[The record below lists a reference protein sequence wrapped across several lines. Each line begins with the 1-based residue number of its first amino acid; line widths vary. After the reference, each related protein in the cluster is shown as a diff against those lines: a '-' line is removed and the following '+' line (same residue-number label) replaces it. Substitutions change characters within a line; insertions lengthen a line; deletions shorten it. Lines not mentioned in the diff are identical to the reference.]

1 MGGAGAGDTSVRRNR
16 MLKQPIIGLGYFLK
30 GLRLVT
36 APGVKRYV
44 AIPLT
49 INFIVFGLLIWAVAG
64 QFSTL
69 LEAWLPTLPGWLDW
83 LYWMLWTMFAMTTA
97 LVLFF
102 SFSILANIIA
112 APFNSLLAEAVERHL
127 GGLEPPGSDG
137 VLATLRDA
145 PGAILDEAR
154 KLLYF
159 VLWAIPLLIIFWI
172 PVINLAAPILW
183 VLFSAWMLTL
193 QYADYPMGNHGIKFK
208 QQRQLLRKRRMLSL
222 GFGGTTLLATMTP
235 ILNFL
240 VMPVAVAGA
249 TALWCE
255 RLNQKDNTE

>member
-1 MGGAGAGDTSVRRNR
+1 
-16 MLKQPIIGLGYFLK
+16 MLKQPLIGLGYFLK
-30 GLRLVT
+30 GVKLLT

-44 AIPLT
+44 AIPLA
-49 INFIVFGLLIWAVAG
+49 INFAVFGLLIWLLAG

-69 LEAWLPTLPGWLDW
+69 LGAWLPTLPDWLGWLNW
-83 LYWMLWTMFAMTTA
+83 LLWTVFALTTA

-127 GGLEPPGSDG
+127 AGIEPPGG
-137 VLATLRDA
+137 EGFLATLRDA

-154 KLLYF
+154 KLLYSII
-159 VLWAIPLLIIFWI
+159 WAIPLLIVFWI

-183 VLFSAWMLTL
+183 ALFSAWVLAL
-193 QYADYPMGNHGIKFK
+193 QYVDYPMGNHGIKFK
-208 QQRQLLRKRRMLSL
+208 QQRQLLGNQRMLSL

-240 VMPVAVAGA
+240 VMPAAVAGA
-249 TALWCE
+249 TVFWCE
-255 RLNQKDNTE
+255 KLNQKQQDKS

>member
-1 MGGAGAGDTSVRRNR
+1 
-16 MLKQPIIGLGYFLK
+16 MLKQSIIGLGYFLR
-30 GLRLVT
+30 GLKLIT

-49 INFIVFGLLIWAVAG
+49 INFTVFGLLIWLLAG
-64 QFSTL
+64 QFGTL
-69 LEAWLPTLPGWLDW
+69 LSAWLPTLPDWLGWLNW
-83 LYWMLWTMFAMTTA
+83 LLWTLFALTTA
-97 LVLFF
+97 LVIFF

-127 GGLEPPGSDG
+127 GGLEPPGG
-137 VLATLRDA
+137 EGFLATLRDA

-154 KLLYF
+154 KLLYSI
-159 VLWAIPLLIIFWI
+159 LWAIPLLIIFWI
-172 PVINLAAPILW
+172 PVINLAAPVLW
-183 VLFSAWMLTL
+183 VLFSAWVLAL

-208 QQRQLLRKRRMLSL
+208 QQRQTLRQQRMLSL
-222 GFGGTTLLATMTP
+222 GFGGMTLLATMTP
-235 ILNFL
+235 VFNFL

-255 RLNQKDNTE
+255 KFSRKSEV